1 MLPALALLR
10 RCTAAGL
17 LLAAAAAAA
26 AEAPKISEWQLP
38 APMFARALALSS
50 EGMLFIAVPNDNR
63 VVRFDPRTQAFRDW
77 ELPSGHHPNA
87 LTVDRNGAVWST
99 GYGNSS
105 IGRLRPAGG
114 MIAEFATPTP
124 NGSPHSLVLSDDGET
139 LWFTMQS
146 ASRIGSLDTATGR
159 IAEFEDSGKPTGIT
173 IDRGGAVWWCRSA
186 ETRLGRLDP
195 QSGKISDLELGR
207 GNRPR
212 RIASA
217 PDGMLWVTIYGRSHV
232 LRVNPQTQRVLRSY
246 ALPPGSGEAHS
257 IAIDA
262 TGVVWISEMR
272 NDTLLRLDPAAPDAM
287 QTIRLPFANTGV
299 RPVISDGSRIWYGGT
314 RSGRFG
320 FVQ

>member
-1 MLPALALLR
+1 MTSAIHLIQRCGAILLAL
-10 RCTAAGL
+10 TAL
-17 LLAAAAAAA
+17 PVVA

-38 APMFARALALSS
+38 ASMFARALALSPD
-50 EGMLFIAVPNDNR
+50 GMLFIAVPNDNR
-63 VVRFDPRTQAFRDW
+63 VVRFDPRAQALRDW
-77 ELPSGHHPNA
+77 VLPPGHHPNA
-87 LTVDRNGAVWST
+87 LAVDRNGAVWT
-99 GYGNSS
+99 AGFGNGS

-114 MIAEFATPTP
+114 VISEFSTPTP
-124 NGSPHSLVLSDDGET
+124 GSGPHSLALSEDGET

-146 ASRIGSLDTATGR
+146 VNRIGSLDTATGR
-159 IAEFEDSGKPTGIT
+159 IAEYEDSGRPTGIT
-173 IDRGGAVWWCRSA
+173 IDRTGAVWWCRSA

-195 QSGKISDLELGR
+195 QSGKISELELGR

-212 RIASA
+212 RIATA

-232 LRVNPQTQRVLRSY
+232 LRINPQTQRVLRSY
-246 ALPPGSGEAHS
+246 ALPAGSAEAHS
-257 IAIDA
+257 ISIDA
-262 TGVVWISEMR
+262 TGIVWISEMR

-299 RPVISDGSRIWYGGT
+299 SPVLGDGSRAWYAGT